1 MKTQGEQKKMDV
13 IQTTNFLDIFVNLFK
28 NLQDFSLEMN
38 CHKNTISSYLIK
50 ILNIF

>member
-1 MKTQGEQKKMDV
+1 MKTQGEQKKRNA

-28 NLQDFSLEMN
+28 TLQDLFLEMS
-38 CHKNTISSYLIK
+38 CHKNTINFYLIK